1 MIDHIFEEY
10 YDWICS
16 IAISNNELRQAYS
29 KLLRGLWDTP
39 FVYSLSLDKNREI
52 DGLSLRYKFGID
64 FSYPYDAVRTLD
76 MRPCSVL
83 EMMVAL
89 AYRCETQIMQNQTGD
104 DRTSFWFMEMVT
116 NLRLATMT
124 DENFDPEYFEKCMN
138 TLLTRSYTPNGY
150 GGLFVVENPRED
162 MRETDIWYQCMWYL
176 EEYLQRRS

>member
-1 MIDHIFEEY
+1 
-10 YDWICS
+10 
-16 IAISNNELRQAYS
+16 
-29 KLLRGLWDTP
+29 
-39 FVYSLSLDKNREI
+39 
-52 DGLSLRYKFGID
+52 
-64 FSYPYDAVRTLD
+64 
-76 MRPCSVL
+76 
-83 EMMVAL
+83 
-89 AYRCETQIMQNQTGD
+89 MQNQTGD